1 MGLSQ
6 LLLPV
11 KISWAHRGGCRCRS
25 ISARVCVPSPPVLA
39 PHLGLI
45 FSRIL
50 ASIRQFSRKTDYL
63 ALISGF
69 PGHYTPFGIFCLQ
82 APVNTARA
90 PFCQALM
97 YHAKASRN
105 TGRVFE
111 PKASKSSFHKCLNSS
126 IQRPSV
132 FNASIYIAFQPYRS
146 LASLFASCH
155 HLSPTFSSKMKK
167 MHHLTRLAFF
177 FIVNSIAIDA
187 SKNCACTSSLR
198 AARLTGTSGW
208 AHKVA
213 RGPMYP
219 PPVNTGEYWRILAN
233 TGPVFARRALI

>member
-1 MGLSQ
+1 MRSFSPCACATLRPD
-6 LLLPV
+6 LL
-11 KISWAHRGGCRCRS
+11 ANTGQY
-25 ISARVCVPSPPVLA
+25 SP
-39 PHLGLI
+39 I
-45 FSRIL
+45 FT
-50 ASIRQFSRKTDYL
+50 KTDYL
-63 ALISGF
+63 APISGF

-187 SKNCACTSSLR
+187 SKSCACTSSLR

-208 AHKVA
+208 
-213 RGPMYP
+213 GPQGGQGANVSP
-219 PPVNTGEYWRILAN
+219 SSEYRRILAMLN
-233 TGPVFARRALI
+233 PSRVPLSAV